1 MRMYEKKAGINYLRT
16 VNAETLMVFSFC
28 YVILRNK
35 CSLKNFVPFDQVK
48 YGGATYTRMRLI
60 LE

>member
-1 MRMYEKKAGINYLRT
+1 ML
-16 VNAETLMVFSFC
+16 F
-28 YVILRNK
+28 
-35 CSLKNFVPFDQVK
+35 KNFVPFDLVK